1 MMLLTQIK
9 LLEGRLQRDD
19 VYLVLL
25 EGITDRDAA
34 GTNCMYTQ
42 STACNCASDAAITHC
57 VCVCLQ
63 SQFLFDQYIMSMYL
77 HRLTSCC

>member
-1 MMLLTQIK
+1 MLLTQIK

-34 GTNCMYTQ
+34 GTGC
-42 STACNCASDAAITHC
+42 SKSAASD
-57 VCVCLQ
+57 
-63 SQFLFDQYIMSMYL
+63 SQLV
-77 HRLTSCC
+77 

>member
-1 MMLLTQIK
+1 MCCLDIVLLLTQIK

-34 GTNCMYTQ
+34 GKRT
-42 STACNCASDAAITHC
+42 SLRSLLLHVSDLCITLE
-57 VCVCLQ
+57 VGRAL
-63 SQFLFDQYIMSMYL
+63 
-77 HRLTSCC
+77 